1 MIMTLLKVIYF
12 MLCCMWLQAAADTLA
27 TISWV
32 SRFSTATK
40 SGAGGVL
47 VSFSWEVAADPE
59 AYG

>member
-1 MIMTLLKVIYF
+1 MMCIVHMQLLRW
-12 MLCCMWLQAAADTLA
+12 LCCVQAAADTLA

-59 AYG
+59 SYG